1 MLDNDSRVP
10 DLPWPSPQWAGRQA
24 GWLGRGTGVLPVASP
39 PDAGRDDSGPTI
51 SGQIH
56 LVYTQPFLHLGF
68 VATHP
73 QGITRSG
80 SGPATPWIWCS
91 SLFLHASSILIENV
105 RAHALS
111 GSEPQTDPMTG
122 TKAHGRMQSCPVLEM
137 SEVAMY
143 PGTRVPQGLSCVW
156 GPVFSLE
163 DC

>member
-1 MLDNDSRVP
+1 MAFTTVG
-10 DLPWPSPQWAGRQA
+10 WQAGRLVRPRH
-24 GWLGRGTGVLPVASP
+24 GSPTSCLP

-56 LVYTQPFLHLGF
+56 LHAAIPSFGVRR
-68 VATHP
+68 HP
-73 QGITRSG
+73 PTRYNAKWFWASD
-80 SGPATPWIWCS
+80 SVDLVFQS
-91 SLFLHASSILIENV
+91 FFLHASSILIENV